1 MQGSPAQS
9 DLCFPN
15 WVEACWTDPHLGD
28 TRATLKD
35 TRKRNK
41 ILEHKK
47 DTKVTRATLRD
58 TRRRHKILEHKKD
71 TKDTRATLKDTR
83 NWKIKKTQKTPAQNL
98 KIQDTRQ
105 DAL

>member
-47 DTKVTRATLRD
+47 DTK
-58 TRRRHKILEHKKD
+58 
-71 TKDTRATLKDTR
+71 DTRATLKDTR

-98 KIQDTRQ
+98 KIQDTQQ